1 MIKRFSPENLELDAT
16 QGASEI
22 SSKHLYP
29 PVKRFIK
36 G

>member
-29 PVKRFIK
+29 Q
-36 G
+36 